1 MATARAPCE
10 VVECVEAMHT
20 ALATGGGCKLPRDRT
35 AAASLQRATG
45 HLKHRGC
52 LTLGKALGLQIAISR
67 KQCSAFETLPALVA
81 LIVATLLVLDDG
93 SHSDLPLRKPLC
105 R

>member
-1 MATARAPCE
+1 M
-10 VVECVEAMHT
+10 
-20 ALATGGGCKLPRDRT
+20 
-35 AAASLQRATG
+35 QRATG

-67 KQCSAFETLPALVA
+67 KQRSAFETLPALVA